1 MGGRG
6 AGWESRPM
14 SRAARIALAA
24 TVVFAVSGTLSG
36 LLIDEYGGAAG
47 GAEWLLR
54 TLVVISAAVA
64 LGAAFLL
71 VLRLRRRVKPRPL
84 GWALT
89 VIAAASF
96 AFFVVQPAEFAVYL
110 THLPRPSFIAVRSGS
125 PAVEARRL

>member
-1 MGGRG
+1 VF
-6 AGWESRPM
+6 S
-14 SRAARIALAA
+14 AARTAVAA
-24 TVVFAVSGTLSG
+24 TAVFAVSGALSG
-36 LLIDEYGGAAG
+36 QLIDEYDGVAGAL
-47 GAEWLLR
+47 EWVLR
-54 TLVVISAAVA
+54 TLVVISVAVA